1 MLRDFSKSDIQ
12 NQADILYDR
21 ASKILEDRDEVEKFV
36 VVRIREPTADGNG
49 MLRVEDVRGRRVV
62 DDDGVLQVSA
72 DLGEIL
78 DVVSLVVV
86 AAFSEKAVVDDLV
99 DVQLVQERIAVLEG
113 AVSGDPGPVGGK
125 DGEILS
131 VPWKPKQ

>member
-1 MLRDFSKSDIQ
+1 
-12 NQADILYDR
+12 
-21 ASKILEDRDEVEKFV
+21 
-36 VVRIREPTADGNG
+36 

-86 AAFSEKAVVDDLV
+86 AAFAEKSVVDDLV
-99 DVQLVQERIAVLEG
+99 DVQLVQERIAILKR
-113 AVSGDPGPVGGK
+113 AVSGGPGPVRGWGK
-125 DGEILS
+125 T
-131 VPWKPKQ
+131 WKSERTLETEAVKTTTS

>member
-1 MLRDFSKSDIQ
+1 
-12 NQADILYDR
+12 
-21 ASKILEDRDEVEKFV
+21 
-36 VVRIREPTADGNG
+36 

-86 AAFSEKAVVDDLV
+86 AAFSEQPVVDDLV
-99 DVQLVQERIAVLEG
+99 DVELVQERITVLEQ
-113 AVSGDPGPVGGK
+113 AVSCGPVPVRGK
-125 DGEILS
+125 GRRGSSERTLETEAVKTTTS
-131 VPWKPKQ
+131 